1 MRDEPYVICFL
12 TDDLSSEKAEQAIN
26 RCLNVGFGLEG
37 NKGIEEVLD
46 AEPLGEKDT
55 ITARL
60 QYDNLFRLTV
70 SFNLGNDW
78 AWNSPRLL
86 LRFSTKDVFTQV
98 DMNKTDYERKRIQER
113 VLIILELVRHLAA
126 LADPTYGWSFL
137 MIGQS
142 PDSGLRPTDRPIS
155 ENIDQFGW
163 LTVLDDSLIESFGG
177 REHIRAAPA
186 WSVEELESGHMMIV
200 RTDNPADPTFEPSGS
215 LETHL
220 LDGEGVQEADSD
232 AYEVDDP
239 FGSLSDGD
247 LGADVII
254 DRALV
259 GNEIENEDLTL
270 VRCRRDGGV
279 LRDVQ
284 TGEVIRRIYDD
295 EDTATEELVS
305 GDDEQFSPLLLAGLP
320 VEFVRLESVDEE
332 NVVTNVMGLDVDV
345 DKLGLLV
352 QLGTAVRPNVTESDI
367 ETVEKLL
374 EQIERLEDVD
384 GIDRLIQSKLF

>member
-1 MRDEPYVICFL
+1 MKDDPYDIWFQTGDLYNDEALQVIR
-12 TDDLSSEKAEQAIN
+12 T
-26 RCLNVGFGLEG
+26 CLDSGFDHVEEEDPETLLKSDSVW
-37 NKGIEEVLD
+37 NKNSKYI
-46 AEPLGEKDT
+46 
-55 ITARL
+55 RF
-60 QYDNLFRLTV
+60 QYDGIPFISI
-70 SFNLGNDW
+70 SFNLGSDWEWND
-78 AWNSPRLL
+78 PRLAVG
-86 LRFSTKDVFTQV
+86 FSMMAVSTDVDLNPAEHTRSKVQ
-98 DMNKTDYERKRIQER
+98 ERIQAVLKLVKNLVVLTTPEYAWSMLR
-113 VLIILELVRHLAA
+113 VG
-126 LADPTYGWSFL
+126 P
-137 MIGQS
+137 S
-142 PDSGLRPTDRPIS
+142 PHEGLRPTDRPIS

-163 LTVLDDSLIESFGG
+163 LTVLDDSLIEAFGG

-220 LDGEGVQEADSD
+220 LDSEVVQEADSD
-232 AYEVDDP
+232 AYEIDDP
-239 FGSLSDGD
+239 FGSVSDGD
-247 LGADVII
+247 LGTDVII
-254 DRALV
+254 DPALV

-295 EDTATEELVS
+295 GDTATEELAS

-332 NVVTNVMGLDVDV
+332 SVVTNVMGLDVDV